1 MHKFISLILFFTL
14 IVSCTKEVPES
25 EKQLTKSTNEKEI
38 RAVVDNFTA
47 AYNSG
52 GIDNISNYFT
62 SDYGG
67 FVPDLDS
74 AVGIAAYQSDLRN
87 FRKQYPENEMHLKI
101 EEVYISEEFA
111 AVQTFGSYTTLDPVE
126 GKKVPVYSER
136 SIKLLRKVKNEGWKI
151 FKSLS
156 IPAFS
161 YE

>member
-1 MHKFISLILFFTL
+1 MRKYISFIIFTAL

-25 EKQLTKSTNEKEI
+25 EKQLAKSTNEKEV
-38 RAVVDNFTA
+38 RAVIDNFAA

-52 GIDNISNYFT
+52 GIDNFSNYFT
-62 SDYGG
+62 NDYGG
-67 FVPDLDS
+67 FVPDQDT
-74 AVGIAAYQSDLRN
+74 AVGLAAYQNDLRN
-87 FRKQYPENEMHLKI
+87 LRNQYPENEMHLKI

-111 AVQTFGSYTTLDPVE
+111 AVQTFGSYMTLDPVE
-126 GKKVPVYSER
+126 EKKAPVYSER